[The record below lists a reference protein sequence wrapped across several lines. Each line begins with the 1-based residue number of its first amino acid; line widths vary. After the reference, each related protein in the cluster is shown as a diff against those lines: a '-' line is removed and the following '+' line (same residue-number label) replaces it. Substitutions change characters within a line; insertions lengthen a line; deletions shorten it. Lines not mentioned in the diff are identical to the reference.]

1 MLPIFWFVVLWL
13 GIFVLVFWLS
23 ITFVYFIVRNSKPL
37 KGVADMKN
45 YFIIYNQNI
54 QG

>member
-1 MLPIFWFVVLWL
+1 MVASAAPTLN
-13 GIFVLVFWLS
+13 
-23 ITFVYFIVRNSKPL
+23 ITTADQLFKKKDFIVRNSKPL